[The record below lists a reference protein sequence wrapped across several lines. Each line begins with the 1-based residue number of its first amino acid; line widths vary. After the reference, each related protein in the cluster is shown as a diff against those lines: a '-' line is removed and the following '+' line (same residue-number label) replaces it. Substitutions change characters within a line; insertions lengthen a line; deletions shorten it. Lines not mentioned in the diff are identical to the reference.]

1 MATQFTDIIRTF
13 KENYQNNL
21 KDKKG
26 KEELNKNLATTYNV
40 FLIFL
45 NNLQGPERRTSTML
59 EH

>member
-1 MATQFTDIIRTF
+1 MAAQFTDIMRTF

-40 FLIFL
+40 AEYIYHD
-45 NNLQGPERRTSTML
+45 RV
-59 EH
+59 